1 MPYLA
6 VRRYDSHLIGE
17 KSLNRRKFIA
27 TAAAA
32 GAAACT
38 GRPETPWR
46 TLTADE
52 ATTLTAWCECLIPED
67 ADPGAK
73 RAGVVNYIDIQ
84 LTRKFKRHR
93 KAYAQAIS
101 ALDSLARK
109 RRSSGF
115 AELPFDDRTAL
126 LAEFEKGENSKA
138 FNMVLDHTLQGFF
151 GSPRHGGNKDYASW
165 RMLGVPPMPVRG
177 RLQYSLVDPETKS
190 TSGGG
195 VS

>member
-1 MPYLA
+1 MLT
-6 VRRYDSHLIGE
+6 GE

-52 ATTLTAWCECLIPED
+52 AATLEAWCECLIPED
-67 ADPGAK
+67 SDPGAK
-73 RAGVVNYIDIQ
+73 RAGAVRYIDIQ

-93 KAYAQAIS
+93 KAYSQAIT
-101 ALDSLARK
+101 ALDALAYSRH
-109 RRSSGF
+109 SSSF
-115 AELPFDDRTAL
+115 AALPFEARTAL
-126 LAEFEKGENSKA
+126 LKVFEKGENSKA
-138 FNMVLDHTLQGFF
+138 FNMVLDHTLQGYF

-177 RLQYSLVDPETKS
+177 RLQYSLEDAAS
-190 TSGGG
+190 RGGL
-195 VS
+195 S